1 MANGRKTR
9 FTPRRREKFLEV
21 FRRTGLLN
29 KSAEAVD
36 VHPETVRRAR
46 KDDADFAADYD
57 EALQYFRE
65 ILEEEATRRAIEGCQ
80 EEIYYQGDVC
90 GTRRNYS
97 DRMLELLLKRH
108 IPEFR
113 DKHTVDMT
121 VGGGVLVV
129 PGNQESV
136 EEWEQRQKE
145 EQGDDNEGATKR

>member
-36 VHPETVRRAR
+36 VHPETVRRLR
-46 KDDADFAADYD
+46 KDDSDFAAEYD
-57 EALQYFRE
+57 EALQHFRE
-65 ILEEEATRRAIEGCQ
+65 TLEAEACRRAVEGCQ

-90 GTRRNYS
+90 GVRLNYS

-113 DKHTVDMT
+113 DKHSVDMT

-129 PGNQESV
+129 PGNAESV
-136 EEWEQRQKE
+136 EEWERRQKE
-145 EQGDDNEGATKR
+145 EQSNDTEGTAKR